1 MTAQPTVILQ
11 ARFASTRLPGKALI
25 DIAGRTLLGHCLW
38 RLSLEMPVIV
48 ATTTQGEDDA
58 IADEARRYGAEVFR
72 GDEHDV
78 LGRFVGAATAFGLVD
93 VVRATADNPVVDVD
107 GPRRVSD
114 LRRRVQVDHVV
125 ECGLPIG
132 AAVEAVTAEALAR
145 AHGLTGDAY
154 DREHVTPFIRRSP
167 QFTALRAVA
176 PGHLRRPSLRLT
188 VDTPEDLERMRAV
201 LAKFRHVTR
210 PSPLMDIIGAA
221 DALAA
226 QWVADRKG
234 A

>member
-1 MTAQPTVILQ
+1 MAHTAVILQ
-11 ARFASTRLPGKALI
+11 ARFASKRLPGKALA
-25 DIAGRTLLGHCLW
+25 DLGGRTLLGHCIW
-38 RLSLEMPVIV
+38 RLSAEMPVIV
-48 ATTTQGEDDA
+48 ATTIRPEDDG
-58 IADEARRYGAEVFR
+58 IEQEARRYGADVFR

-78 LGRFVGAATAFGLVD
+78 LGRFVAAAAAFGISD
-93 VVRATADNPVVDVD
+93 VVRATADNPVVDAD
-107 GPRRVSD
+107 APRRVTE
-114 LRRRVQVDHVV
+114 LRRRVGADHVV

-132 AAVEAVTAEALAR
+132 AAVEAVTAEALTR
-145 AHGLTGDAY
+145 AHDITADAY

-188 VDTPEDLERMRAV
+188 VDTPEDLEQMRAV
-201 LAKFRHVTR
+201 LARFRHVTR
-210 PSPLMDIIGAA
+210 PSPLTDIIGAA

-226 QWVADRKG
+226 CKVADRKG